1 MVVLRSIRRVKTPP
15 RVSMPSDSGVT
26 SSSSTSLTSPF
37 STPPW
42 IAAPMATTSSGL
54 TPLCG
59 SLPNSCF
66 TASCT
71 LGMRVM
77 PPTRITSS
85 IWLAVTPASFS
96 ACFTGPMVFWIR
108 SSTRLSSLARV
119 ILMVRC
125 LGPEASAV
133 MKGRF
138 TSVCC
143 ALESSILAFSAASF
157 RRCSA
162 RRSVRRSMPFSFLN
176 SSARKLTTRLVEI
189 LAAQEGVAIGG
200 LHFEDAVAD
209 FQHRD
214 VEGAAAKVIDRDG
227 AGLFLVQAIGQRRGG
242 GLVDD
247 AKNFQAR
254 DLAGVLGRLALGVV
268 EIGGNGDDGLGDLL
282 AQMRFGGFLH
292 LLQDEGGDFGRAN
305 ISCRRGPRPRHRHC
319 RP

>member
-1 MVVLRSIRRVKTPP
+1 MLRSIRRVNTPP
-15 RVSMPSDSGVT
+15 SVSMPSDSGVT
-26 SSSSTSLTSPF
+26 SSSSTSFTSPL
-37 STPPW
+37 STPAW

-59 SLPNSCF
+59 SLPNSSF

-108 SSTRLSSLARV
+108 SSTSASSLARV

-138 TSVCC
+138 TSVCF
-143 ALESSILAFSAASF
+143 ARTARSWPSRPRPSDAA
-157 RRCSA
+157 A
-162 RRSVRRSMPFSFLN
+162 RDGRLRRSMPFSFLN
-176 SSARKLTTRLVEI
+176 SSARIIDHADVEI
-189 LAAQEGVAIGG
+189 LAAQERVAIGG
-200 LHFEDAVAD
+200 LHFEHAVAD

-214 VEGAAAKVIDRDG
+214 VERAAAKVIDRDG
-227 AGLFLVQAIGQRRGG
+227 AGLP
-242 GLVDD
+242 
-247 AKNFQAR
+247 
-254 DLAGVLGRLALGVV
+254 
-268 EIGGNGDDGLGDLL
+268 
-282 AQMRFGGFLH
+282 
-292 LLQDEGGDFGRAN
+292 
-305 ISCRRGPRPRHRHC
+305 SCPCRRPAPPRSAR
-319 RP
+319 